1 MKPFMEPRSA
11 EGLCST
17 SMDGKVAVIA
27 GGSAGLGRELASQLV
42 QAGADV
48 IILARNRE
56 RLEATEQELV
66 ALQVRKNQKI
76 CGRSV
81 DLTDYSQIEAFAQ
94 SLDVSPGY
102 VFCVAGG
109 CAEEVGF
116 FADISSRDIVS
127 CFEKNYFSS
136 AFVAHAFIRQ
146 WINQPKRSEP
156 RHLIFTGSTAAFIA
170 IPGYAA
176 YTPTKTALRAL
187 ADTLRQEV
195 LMYESHVNIQV
206 HCSFPG
212 TIFTETFEKE
222 QQKKPDLCKEIE
234 GSDDEKNGMTSYA
247 VAKDKAVAKQY
258 ARAKSS
264 RVLRMGLALVHSGIG
279 RMADFPSYLRQKNKD
294 IWKRKGAEISRVG
307 ILITVE
313 SMAYPSRPD
322 PARG

>member
-1 MKPFMEPRSA
+1 
-11 EGLCST
+11 
-17 SMDGKVAVIA
+17 MDGKVAVIA
-27 GGSAGLGRELASQLV
+27 GGSAGLGCELASQLV

-56 RLEATEQELV
+56 RLEATEQELL

-247 VAKDKAVAKQY
+247 VAKGIIDGLKKNQY
-258 ARAKSS
+258 FIALDMQTRLLLNNMRGPSPAESYVWDWLLCIAASVVWPIFRRIFDRKTRIYGRERVQKS
-264 RVLRMGLALVHSGIG
+264 R
-279 RMADFPSYLRQKNKD
+279 
-294 IWKRKGAEISRVG
+294 E
-307 ILITVE
+307 
-313 SMAYPSRPD
+313 
-322 PARG
+322 